1 MNSSYNNLTNRQKV
15 YIDAIRE
22 HGPGMGVD
30 ITKEEYSRAELR
42 PISLK
47 MKGKMWIPNWI
58 THDQSRRVS
67 RGVFRIPEVLMST
80 TVADEAQADPDADA
94 RAERIFS
101 AETAGEVALSS

>member
-1 MNSSYNNLTNRQKV
+1 MNSSYNNLTRRQQT
-15 YIDAIRE
+15 YIDAVRV

-47 MKGKMWIPNWI
+47 MKGKVWIPNWI

-67 RGVFRIPEVLMST
+67 RGVFRIPEVLLST
-80 TVADEAQADPDADA
+80 TVAEEVQVDPVVDAHVEHAAPVAMQAA
-94 RAERIFS
+94 
-101 AETAGEVALSS
+101 ALSS